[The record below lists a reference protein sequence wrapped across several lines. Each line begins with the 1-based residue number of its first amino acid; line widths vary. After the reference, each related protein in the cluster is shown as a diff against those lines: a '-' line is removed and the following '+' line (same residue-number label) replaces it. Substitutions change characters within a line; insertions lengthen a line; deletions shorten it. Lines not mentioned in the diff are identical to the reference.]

1 MAKSKTV
8 EVETAVIDNAGRN
21 KIAAA
26 VVDSIK
32 GIGDSGSFLAHVCA
46 VAQSVAKGKPIGQK
60 GIADIMSLVEKS
72 NTLKTLAPATRDNVM
87 RNWSLVL
94 ETYTAIPIMREI
106 IKENAGVCTHHHLM
120 TAARAVRK
128 GEKPEVAAKS
138 VAQYIRGK
146 RSNDAAKVDYAA
158 NAARALKAWL
168 KHARGEKKAAI
179 LAAAESLGL
188 KIV

>member
-1 MAKSKTV
+1 MTKSKTV

-32 GIGDSGSFLAHVCA
+32 GIGDSGSFLTHVCGI
-46 VAQSVAKGKPIGQK
+46 AQSVAKGKPIGQK
-60 GIADIMSLVEKS
+60 GIAGIMSLVEKS
-72 NTLKTLAPATRDNVM
+72 NTLKALAPATRDNVL

-94 ETYTAIPIMREI
+94 DTYTAIPVMREI
-106 IKENAGVCTHHHLM
+106 IKDGAGVCTHHHLM

-128 GEKPEVAAKS
+128 GEKPEAAAKAM
-138 VAQYIRGK
+138 VQYIRGK
-146 RSNDAAKVDYAA
+146 KTNDAAKADYAA
-158 NAARALKAWL
+158 NAARALKAWF

-188 KIV
+188 KIA